1 MRGGDVCCGKL
12 MDWVE
17 PNLTWVDLG
26 GWNMEDIGEISGR
39 DQFNSIHGTCG
50 LGPGDSVEEPWASS
64 KLLFSAASF
73 HFNVSDDHFWVNV
86 RGGGIPTADHVFDA
100 RHIINPQTGAR
111 RQLTGLATV
120 TSQESF
126 EIIYRDHVM
135 NCVATSG
142 LHFCECSATY
152 RSYCLQFDIL
162 SRCPLDLSSQNGKGL
177 DISSP
182 QSCSRRFGRPATE
195 GGHGQR
201 GSKGAFREG
210 VSLPG
215 RHKSQDDQNKKIIKF

>member
-1 MRGGDVCCGKL
+1 M
-12 MDWVE
+12 
-17 PNLTWVDLG
+17 
-26 GWNMEDIGEISGR
+26 
-39 DQFNSIHGTCG
+39 
-50 LGPGDSVEEPWASS
+50 
-64 KLLFSAASF
+64 
-73 HFNVSDDHFWVNV
+73 NV

-126 EIIYRDHVM
+126 EIIYRDYVM

-142 LHFCECSATY
+142 LAFFECSATY
-152 RSYCLQFDIL
+152 RSYFLQFDIL
-162 SRCPLDLSSQNGKGL
+162 SRCPLDRSSQNGKGL

-215 RHKSQDDQNKKIIKF
+215 RHQSQGDQIQKIIKF